1 MMKRNVLI
9 VAAVMLLFSFV
20 AIIGCKPNKAI
31 QYNDNLINHQQKVIA
46 KMIDLSKTFVK
57 KDRVS
62 MSMKLTELEEEIDE
76 AIAAVTKTPGYE
88 GNTDLRDALLDLLE
102 FYKEICGNEYRDMIE
117 IIGSGSISQTDM
129 SHLQEMEREIT
140 EREMELDE
148 QLAKVQKEFARKHNI
163 RIEKNKL
170 QKEIDNM

>member
-1 MMKRNVLI
+1 
-9 VAAVMLLFSFV
+9 
-20 AIIGCKPNKAI
+20 
-31 QYNDNLINHQQKVIA
+31 
-46 KMIDLSKTFVK
+46 
-57 KDRVS
+57 
-62 MSMKLTELEEEIDE
+62 
-76 AIAAVTKTPGYE
+76 
-88 GNTDLRDALLDLLE
+88 LDLLE

>member
-1 MMKRNVLI
+1 MKRNVLI

-62 MSMKLTELEEEIDE
+62 MSMKLTELRKLP
-76 AIAAVTKTPGYE
+76 VTKAI
-88 GNTDLRDALLDLLE
+88 R
-102 FYKEICGNEYRDMIE
+102 ICAMPCWICWNFIKKSAAMNIE
-117 IIGSGSISQTDM
+117 I
-129 SHLQEMEREIT
+129 
-140 EREMELDE
+140 
-148 QLAKVQKEFARKHNI
+148 
-163 RIEKNKL
+163 
-170 QKEIDNM
+170 